1 MSSAASSS
9 IPLCSINPLP
19 DSGQGKQ
26 VPIRLRTVQA
36 FVAAQAQNFK
46 PLPGFSA

>member
-9 IPLCSINPLP
+9 IPLSSTNPLP

-26 VPIRLRTVQA
+26 VPIRLRAGQA
-36 FVAAQAQNFK
+36 LVAAQAQDFK